1 MLKRRCIKS
10 MVFFTVLKSV
20 TWVSENL
27 QSQKYISITSH
38 IHDTKFGCL
47 RLTYYIPHSNQL
59 SIVDWRD

>member
-1 MLKRRCIKS
+1 

-59 SIVDWRD
+59 STVDWRD